1 MNLYNKY
8 RPQTFDEMFGNK
20 ETIESIKNLI
30 DKKQT
35 HVFLFVGEAGTGKT
49 TAARIVAKELG
60 ASPISTIEI
69 NSSNNRGID
78 TARDIIEKMQYK
90 SMDGNS
96 TVFIVDELHKSTNE
110 WQNAMLK
117 PLEDTP
123 EHVYFFLCT
132 TNPEKLIKPLK
143 SRCSTF
149 TFTPLS
155 IPLTERLLRIIVRKE
170 ELDISTDTIQ
180 EIANNSN
187 GIPRDAIVMLE
198 SGISKN
204 DLEEKAEI
212 IDLCRALLSKETNW
226 KTVTELLKKL
236 QGEDIENIRWAVMG
250 YMSAVLLNSKNLQ
263 AAKTLDMFSEPFY
276 NNGRN
281 GLILAC
287 FNSIF

>member
-1 MNLYNKY
+1 MSLYNKY
-8 RPQTFDEMFGNK
+8 RPQSFDDLFGNK
-20 ETIESIKNLI
+20 ETIENLKKLI

-35 HVFLFVGEAGTGKT
+35 HVFLFVGEAGIGKT
-49 TAARIVAKELG
+49 TAARICAKELG
-60 ASPISTIEI
+60 SSPVSTIEI

-78 TARDIIEKMQYK
+78 TARDIIDKMQYI
-90 SMDGNS
+90 SMDGNC
-96 TVFIVDELHKSTNE
+96 TVFIIDELHKTTND

-155 IPLTERLLRIIVRKE
+155 IPLTERLLKIIIRKE
-170 ELDISTDTIQ
+170 GIEIEQDVIE

-187 GIPRDAIVMLE
+187 GIPRDALVMLE

-204 DLEEKAEI
+204 NLEEKAEV
-212 IDLCRALLSKETNW
+212 IDLCRALLNKETNW
-226 KTVTELLKKL
+226 KTVTDLLKIL

-250 YMSAVLLNSKNLQ
+250 YMSSVLLNSKNLQ
-263 AAKTLDMFSEPFY
+263 AAKTLDYFSEPFY